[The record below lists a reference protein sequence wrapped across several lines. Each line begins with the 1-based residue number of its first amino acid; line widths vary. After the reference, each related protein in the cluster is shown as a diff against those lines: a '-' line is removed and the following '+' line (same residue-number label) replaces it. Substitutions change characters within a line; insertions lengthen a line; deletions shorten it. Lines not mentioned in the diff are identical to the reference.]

1 MKNIPEI
8 FNRNFEHWFK
18 IELFRRVIYIF
29 LLLNTLTLL
38 PIADDIFSYQGMAG
52 TRWDY
57 SMPIWAQPG
66 YAFINVLSHPA
77 NFTYSSLYLVFIAGQ
92 LLFLITGILRVLPKI
107 SAFMVYFLSTN
118 LFMKGSLMF
127 TGAEVILS
135 LILFYL
141 MFIQSSDNSDKW
153 KVKLRIRKDD
163 PVNFSEVQ
171 NAVNNTFYYI
181 ILIQICILYFFS
193 TFYKLLDENW
203 TSGMAVAYISRI
215 PAYSNGM
222 MNFLFADNT
231 MLASLATYSI
241 LLYQGLFSILVWFR
255 KIKIPFLLFGVL
267 FHLSIAFG
275 MGIFTFG
282 IVMCLIYIP
291 FLSEEQVVKLGRKMR
306 LLKST

>member
-1 MKNIPEI
+1 MIKSIPEI
-8 FNRNFEHWFK
+8 FTRNFEHWHK
-18 IELFRRVIYIF
+18 IEIFRRVIYIF

-38 PIADDIFSYQGMAG
+38 PIAEDIFSYNGMAG

-57 SMPIWAQPG
+57 TMPIWAQPG

-77 NFTYSSLYLVFIAGQ
+77 NSTYGFVYILFVAGQ
-92 LLFLITGILRVLPKI
+92 IIFLITGIFRILPKL

-141 MFIQSSDNSDKW
+141 MFIQHSDNHEKW
-153 KVKLRIRKDD
+153 KLKFRLRKEE
-163 PVNFSEVQ
+163 PVVFSEIQ
-171 NAVNNTFYYI
+171 NTVNNTFYYL

-203 TSGMAVAYISRI
+203 TSGMAVSYISRI
-215 PAYSNGM
+215 PSYSNGV
-222 MNFLFADNT
+222 MNALFADNT
-231 MLASLATYSI
+231 VLASLATYSI
-241 LLYQGLFSILVWFR
+241 LIYQGLFSVLVWFK

-282 IVMCLIYIP
+282 VVMCLIYIP
-291 FLSEEQVVKLGRKMR
+291 FLSEEQVVRLGNR
-306 LLKST
+306 LRLMK

>member
-1 MKNIPEI
+1 MISRIPEI
-8 FNRNFEHWFK
+8 FTRNFEDWFK

-77 NFTYSSLYLVFIAGQ
+77 NSTYSSLYLVFIAGQ
-92 LLFLITGILRVLPKI
+92 LLFLITGIFRILPKI

-141 MFIQSSDNSDKW
+141 MFIQSSDNTNKW
-153 KVKLRIRKDD
+153 KPKFRIRKDD
-163 PVNFSEVQ
+163 PVYFTDVQ

-203 TSGMAVAYISRI
+203 TSGMAVAYIARN
-215 PAYSNGM
+215 PAYSNGI
-222 MNFLFADNT
+222 MNFIFADNT
-231 MLASLATYSI
+231 ILAVLATYSV
-241 LLYQGLFSILVWFR
+241 LLYQGLFSVLVWFR

-275 MGIFTFG
+275 MGVFTFG

-291 FLSEEQVVKLGRKMR
+291 FLSEEQVVKLGKKLR
-306 LLKST
+306 

>member
-1 MKNIPEI
+1 MIKNIPEI
-8 FNRNFEHWFK
+8 FTRNFEHWFK

-29 LLLNTLTLL
+29 LFLNTLTLL
-38 PIADDIFSYQGMAG
+38 PIAEDIFSYQGMAG
-52 TRWDY
+52 TRWDF
-57 SMPIWAQPG
+57 STPIWAQPG

-77 NFTYSSLYLVFIAGQ
+77 NSTYSSLYLVFIAGQ
-92 LLFLITGILRVLPKI
+92 LLFLITGIFRILPKI

-141 MFIQSSDNSDKW
+141 MFIQSSDNTNKW
-153 KVKLRIRKDD
+153 KPKFRIRKDD
-163 PVNFSEVQ
+163 PVYFTDVQ

-203 TSGMAVAYISRI
+203 TSGMAVAYIARN
-215 PAYSNGM
+215 PAYSNGI
-222 MNFLFADNT
+222 MNFIFADNT
-231 MLASLATYSI
+231 ILAVLATYSV
-241 LLYQGLFSILVWFR
+241 LLYQGLFSVLVWYR
-255 KIKIPFLLFGVL
+255 KIKIPFLLFGVI

-275 MGIFTFG
+275 MGVFTFG

-291 FLSEEQVVKLGRKMR
+291 FLSEEQVVKIGRKLR
-306 LLKST
+306 LLRN